1 MRDITETVKVVR
13 LLNLKLARLGLDRSY
28 QPIEATRQLGLSVHQ
43 VNQQTI
49 TTIGSL
55 GRSHYRNYRDNL
67 TPGVVRLSKWRVQTK
82 YRIYKPRATYET

>member
-1 MRDITETVKVVR
+1 MDHRTRGITETVKIVK
-13 LLNLKLARLGLDRSY
+13 LIKLEISQTIGLNRSY
-28 QPIEATRQLGLSVHQ
+28 QPIEVTRQLGLSVHQ

-67 TPGVVRLSKWRVQTK
+67 TPGVARLSK
-82 YRIYKPRATYET
+82 